1 MRNGGDDVCPSQRKS
16 HEHDE
21 KVNHDEKEVI
31 FPRPVNLTSI
41 WKNDYRDCTQYHHQG
56 KKKKHVSAILE
67 VYIAQLATR
76 QANEVTHMVSI
87 YLLLIQFKIPAERS
101 TFLCRRPDT
110 TVCKRRVG
118 VRGIFK

>member
-56 KKKKHVSAILE
+56 KKKKTCFGNIGSIYSPTGNQASERSYTYGFDISTAYPIQDPGGTEHFSLSKARHYCL
-67 VYIAQLATR
+67 QATR
-76 QANEVTHMVSI
+76 
-87 YLLLIQFKIPAERS
+87 RS
-101 TFLCRRPDT
+101 QRD
-110 TVCKRRVG
+110 
-118 VRGIFK
+118 I